1 MNREITANN
10 TKGRPPATGGLPF
23 FQPKLTV
30 NEPGDTHEKEADAMA
45 DQVMRMPDLQSS
57 FFGNA
62 TPGIQRKCAAC
73 EHEEKEQAQRKP
85 LGDSITPVQRHGAA
99 PVPAVG
105 AHTEGAINSS
115 RGGGQALRA
124 DTRGFM
130 ESRFGRDFGDV
141 RIHADNNA
149 AQLSNS
155 LSARAF
161 TTGNDI
167 FFNEGQYSPGSSSG
181 RQLLAH
187 ELTHVVQQNGSLQRK
202 VIQRYPWPY
211 RLRMRREV
219 NESQTETISNA
230 PTGFSAWNGTFTW
243 DARFTIDLDAIM
255 GRVSLIMRLSSTAP
269 RSVRRAWERA
279 IERKWSNR
287 MFLRITPPGV
297 AAGPCKLPINV
308 NIQWVTDPARA
319 HYTINP
325 QAAGA
330 TTGGRAGLGGTTSM
344 TDWGT
349 ADTVDVTHEFGHM
362 IGNAE
367 EYFTTNG
374 TNYATA
380 GRAGFRDPGGGVMNN
395 PAERAH
401 RRHFNLFRDQVAA
414 MLGLSTSRVRVIYDN
429 DAIPDCQADIGD
441 FPTPVPERNPGDFPE
456 VPGTDTGPRYA

>member
-1 MNREITANN
+1 MKKEMTALP
-10 TKGRPPATGGLPF
+10 KGRAPVAGGPPF

-30 NEPGDTHEKEADAMA
+30 NEPGDTHEQQADAMA
-45 DQVMRMPDLQSS
+45 EQVMRMPDPQPAFS
-57 FFGNA
+57 GNGA
-62 TPGIQRKCAAC
+62 SGIQRKCAAC
-73 EHEEKEQAQRKP
+73 EQEEKEQAHRKP
-85 LGDSITPVQRHGAA
+85 LADGITPVQRHGAA

-105 AHTEGAINSS
+105 ARTESAINSS
-115 RGGGQALRA
+115 RGGGQGLPSE
-124 DTRGFM
+124 TRGFM

-141 RIHADNNA
+141 RVHADDHA
-149 AQLSNS
+149 AQLSDT

-167 FFNEGQYSPGSSSG
+167 FFNKGQYAPQSSSG

-187 ELTHVVQQNGSLQRK
+187 ELTHVVQQNGALSRK

-230 PTGFSAWNGTFTW
+230 PAAFSAWNGTFAW
-243 DARFTIDLDAIM
+243 DAKFTIDLDAIM
-255 GRVSLIMRLSSTAP
+255 GRVTLLMRLSSTAP
-269 RSVRRAWERA
+269 RTVRRAWERA

-287 MFLRITPPGV
+287 MYLRITPPGV
-297 AAGPCKLPINV
+297 SEGPCKLPIVV
-308 NIQWVTDPARA
+308 NIRWVTDPARA

-362 IGNAE
+362 IGNPE

-374 TNYATA
+374 TNYAT
-380 GRAGFRDPGGGVMNN
+380 GSRAGFRDPGGGIMNN

-401 RRHFNLFRDQVAA
+401 RRHFNLLREQVAA
-414 MLGLSTSRVRVIYDN
+414 MLRLNTSRVRVIYDN
-429 DAIPDCQADIGD
+429 DAIPNCRADIGD
-441 FPTPVPERNPGDFPE
+441 FPVPQREPGDFP
-456 VPGTDTGPRYA
+456 VMPGADTGERYA